1 MRKKIVT
8 LFLTVLFAAALSISA
23 SAETSFSDVP
33 DGAWYYNYVYQLV
46 HLSDA
51 FAEADGLPKIISG
64 YEDGTFRPE
73 KAVTRGEFL
82 KMICEAC
89 AAQGNDPAVDPASG
103 QPRTTMRDDIHW
115 SGKYFTMANQHNV
128 LNSDAYSGGVM
139 FSCTAEALDTPI
151 TRYEA
156 AVILNNA
163 CTNIAK
169 ESPVTVSNA
178 SENIPYYWRLDTEY
192 VTAVEQTYGRG
203 LMHGKSDGAFYGE
216 DTLKRCEA
224 ATIIYLFL
232 WAGDREMPSWASIPS
247 LSNTVTTP
255 SVNAQNSFAFRYQRE
270 SGTAN
275 GLANLRREMF
285 GSSSKSH
292 FYSSADAAPYMETVT
307 IPIWKYDN
315 SGMKISSSMSVTVH
329 KLVAEEI
336 KSIFTEIYN
345 DPEQFPIY
353 GGWSVGGAR
362 FTDSM
367 RHSWGMAI
375 DVNAYYNAEM
385 NFKSGYQRVTCG
397 YGWWPYGLDGTTW
410 VGRSASLYHGSMS
423 GPSAY
428 SISPAGSVV
437 RAFAKYGWGWGGSG
451 SNVIGTQKGWSSG
464 NSFDFMHFSVLS
476 TGG

>member
-1 MRKKIVT
+1 M
-8 LFLTVLFAAALSISA
+8 AAALSVSVSA
-23 SAETSFSDVP
+23 ASFPDIP
-33 DGAWYYNYVYQLV
+33 DGAWYDNYVYQLV
-46 HLSDA
+46 HLADA
-51 FAEADGLPKIISG
+51 FAEGMDVPRIISG
-64 YEDGTFRPE
+64 YDDGLFHPEDP
-73 KAVTRGEFL
+73 VTRGEFL

-103 QPRTTMRDDIHW
+103 QPRNTMRDDIHW

-128 LNSDAYSGGVM
+128 LISDAYSGGVM
-139 FSCTAEALDTPI
+139 FNCTAEALDTPI

-163 CTNIAK
+163 CTNIAR

-178 SENIPYYWRLDTEY
+178 SDNITYYWRINAEY
-192 VTAVEQTYGRG
+192 LNAVEQTYGRG
-203 LMHGKSDGAFYGE
+203 LITGKDDGAFYGE
-216 DTLKRCEA
+216 DNLKRSEA
-224 ATIIYLFL
+224 AKVIYLFL

-247 LSNTVTTP
+247 LSNSNTTTTP
-255 SVNAQNSFAFRYQRE
+255 NVTAQDSFAFRYQRE
-270 SGTAN
+270 SATAS
-275 GLANLRREMF
+275 GLANIRKEIF
-285 GSSSKSH
+285 GSSTKSY
-292 FYSSADAAPYMETVT
+292 FYSSADAAPYMQTVT
-307 IPIWKYDN
+307 IPIWRYDN
-315 SGMKISSSMSVTVH
+315 SGTKVSSSMSVTVH
-329 KLVAEEI
+329 KLVADEI

-367 RHSWGMAI
+367 RHAWGMAI

-410 VGRSASLYHGSMS
+410 VNRSANLYHGSMS
-423 GPSAY
+423 GPSTY
-428 SISPAGSVV
+428 SISPNGSVV

-451 SNVIGTQKGWSSG
+451 SNVIGTQRGWSSG